1 MRLPLCFL
9 LKASA
14 QLLCWDS
21 GSHADNN
28 QAVRKTAC
36 ARAETL
42 LLQKLLPSHHPP
54 PHKTRS
60 SPLSLKGWTTIKTT
74 PGGSMSIPEAVQE
87 DRGSGGTWTDTHSF
101 ARSLADR

>member
-54 PHKTRS
+54 P
-60 SPLSLKGWTTIKTT
+60 PQD
-74 PGGSMSIPEAVQE
+74 PQ
-87 DRGSGGTWTDTHSF
+87 
-101 ARSLADR
+101 LAFVFEGLDNN